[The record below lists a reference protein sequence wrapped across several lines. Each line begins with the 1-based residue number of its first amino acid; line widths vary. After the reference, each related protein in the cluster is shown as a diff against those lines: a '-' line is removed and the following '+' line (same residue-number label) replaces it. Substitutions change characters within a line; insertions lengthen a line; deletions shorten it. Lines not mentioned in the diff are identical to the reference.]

1 MSGLPVEER
10 SSSKSPR
17 RKRSAVALLSFGLV
31 LLMTQTGKGQTPNPL
46 KFFKNY
52 FVTGNY
58 FVYGVP
64 LKGTGVNGLATGTI
78 TVPANSVPAGGQA
91 IAAHW
96 YWSSVVTLAD
106 PDAGLV
112 GAKFKGHD
120 ISGIGETLTPA
131 GTSPCWAE
139 GGGTGNS
146 QGSKILVQYHA
157 DVLQFFDQ
165 DSNGEFDVKPPT
177 KSSFA
182 TAEAATQRRSRWV
195 PVSSSSIGW
204 PLSR

>member
-1 MSGLPVEER
+1 MTKSKKNGRALGSSALSAQGKDTVMSGLPVEER

-46 KFFKNY
+46 TFFKNY

-78 TVPANSVPAGGQA
+78 TVPENSVPAGGQA
-91 IAAHW
+91 IAADL
-96 YWSSVVTLAD
+96 YWSSVVTLSD
-106 PDAGLV
+106 PNAGLV

-131 GTSPCWAE
+131 GTSPCWARGRRHRQLSGLE
-139 GGGTGNS
+139 NPRP
-146 QGSKILVQYHA
+146 I
-157 DVLQFFDQ
+157 
-165 DSNGEFDVKPPT
+165 PCRR
-177 KSSFA
+177 
-182 TAEAATQRRSRWV
+182 AAVFRAGQQRG
-195 PVSSSSIGW
+195 I
-204 PLSR
+204 